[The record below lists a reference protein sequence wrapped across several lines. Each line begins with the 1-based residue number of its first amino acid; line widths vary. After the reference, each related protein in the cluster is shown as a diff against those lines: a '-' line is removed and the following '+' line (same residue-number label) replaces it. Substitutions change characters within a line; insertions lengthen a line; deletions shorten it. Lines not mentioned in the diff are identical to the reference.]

1 MNLME
6 LETNMKIIREHVEG
20 YNARNDDTW
29 IVVNTTRHADGS
41 FVISVAERG
50 VPYIEI
56 DTKDVDLVT
65 ALEAIDQVLRSFGL
79 V

>member
-41 FVISVAERG
+41 FVISVAELG

-56 DTKDVDLVT
+56 DTVEVDLET
-65 ALEAIDQVLRSFGL
+65 ALDGIDQVLRSFDL